1 MTPVRALQ
9 SGKDRWFSGMAVVL
23 ALSGVAVH
31 AANAQS
37 CPKLVARV
45 ALRNDKGFLNI
56 PVSLNGHDAR
66 MIVDTGSEGSL
77 LSPEAATLFDTQ
89 LDHSRHTMVHGT
101 GGAGR
106 IVPNVVVRSF
116 TMGGLEFGPVSVP
129 VDALPAVPRTEPAV
143 EGLVGGDLLS
153 RYDVEFDVAQGVL
166 SFWSA
171 GSPACSGPQGW
182 RYIYRAVP
190 LQSAGERVIA
200 RVELDGHALN
210 ALVDSGARS
219 CIVSTRAAEGLGVG
233 ADQLAADPG
242 GLTTGVDGHQQT
254 YHWHKFSLLQV
265 GQEQEHAPVLTVA
278 PVQDTVD
285 MLLGAD
291 WFAAHRVWISYRTH
305 TLYVMPA
312 TGRTR

>member
-9 SGKDRWFSGMAVVL
+9 SGKGRWFSGMAVAL
-23 ALSGVAVH
+23 ALSCVAVH

-56 PVSLNGHDAR
+56 PLSLNGHDAR

-77 LSPEAATLFDTQ
+77 LSPEAAALFDTQ

-200 RVELDGHALN
+200 RVALDGHALN

-233 ADQLAADPG
+233 AGQLAADPG